1 MKTFVGAAMMHVK
14 KPDPLL
20 NAQGKPVRVCQ
31 VCGTVSYSQ
40 AGVHPQCAQ
49 EQADAVRVARYKAES
64 KAASRKDIAG
74 AQPTSGPWQKSCP
87 KCHTHL
93 HVRKRRCACGY
104 RFW

>member
-1 MKTFVGAAMMHVK
+1 MMHVK

-20 NAQGKPVRVCQ
+20 NAQGKPLRVCQ

-49 EQADAVRVARYKAES
+49 EQADAVRLARYKAES
-64 KAASRKDIAG
+64 KAESKATNRKGTPAG
-74 AQPTSGPWQKSCP
+74 QLTTGVWQKSCP
-87 KCHTHL
+87 KCRAHL
-93 HVRKRRCACGY
+93 HVRKRRCSCGY